1 MCVKVMNTEK
11 KNHISVDTIRPSFT
25 FSKLPTRTYS
35 NATIEWDVSE
45 PMNGSCEIVGPSNFL
60 RNVSCDGG
68 WVGVNLP
75 PGTFTFQLLV
85 TDTSGNIGGPFRHTW
100 INGNYW
106 SN

>member
-1 MCVKVMNTEK
+1 M
-11 KNHISVDTIRPSFT
+11 DTIRPSFT

-45 PMNGSCEIVGPSNFL
+45 PMNGSCEIEGPSNFL